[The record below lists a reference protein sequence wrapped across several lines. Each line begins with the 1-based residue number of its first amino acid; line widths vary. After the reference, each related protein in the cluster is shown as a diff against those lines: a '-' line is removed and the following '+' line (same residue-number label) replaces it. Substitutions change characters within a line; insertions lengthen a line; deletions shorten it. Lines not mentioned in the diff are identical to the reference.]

1 MEAYEYLKTLIANK
15 SGHEDTITLETSLKD
30 LGIDSLDLVEMILQ
44 LEEKYDL
51 IFEDDE
57 LLALKTMSEVAEL
70 IKLKKQ

>member
-1 MEAYEYLKTLIANK
+1 
-15 SGHEDTITLETSLKD
+15 LETSLKD

-51 IFEDDE
+51 VFEDDE
-57 LLALKTMSEVAEL
+57 LLALKTMGEVAEL